1 MFGSVNVTWLQDLLE
16 IGLPPELTRTLMAT
30 LSFDVQG
37 HAPYQPTIAA
47 ESLWDGSDSEVG
59 QLFHKLI
66 CCTGFIPITAPALE
80 LTDTSAPGAW
90 PAVSTSAPP
99 DSASTSDEDEDIPPL
114 PITRPR
120 SSSYTPEEQ
129 SADARILARRRV
141 YDMRYLGPARM
152 WGPFQ
157 PVQRDE
163 SDQLEILDE
172 DEDEDEEEVEIEVDD
187 DDDDGEEEEEPNEI
201 ERLIFVVRP
210 PIPDLRPPIEP
221 YELIPD
227 YVWLASARIVVEA
240 NLREVFTQSPYPTAF
255 SMGDI
260 LPYMRK
266 MQTMCIGGSP
276 GYWDAWANRP
286 SRKGSESG
294 KSEQDQDEGWDW
306 AGVSGIW
313 KRCVC
318 WLDYRELLNH
328 NLAPDKFLEGGIQEA
343 CRIIPL
349 SVRIT
354 GYSKSPIPPG
364 STTRPLPII
373 HVEGESIG
381 SDRSLDE
388 LRKISGTVSVIRDG
402 AIRWEMVSTA
412 AGSNEPEW
420 SSEAVQIGGSGAAVG
435 FLGMWTGA
443 THEHADPLG
452 PFWAW
457 KVA

>member
-1 MFGSVNVTWLQDLLE
+1 
-16 IGLPPELTRTLMAT
+16 
-30 LSFDVQG
+30 
-37 HAPYQPTIAA
+37 
-47 ESLWDGSDSEVG
+47 
-59 QLFHKLI
+59 
-66 CCTGFIPITAPALE
+66 
-80 LTDTSAPGAW
+80 
-90 PAVSTSAPP
+90 
-99 DSASTSDEDEDIPPL
+99 
-114 PITRPR
+114 
-120 SSSYTPEEQ
+120 
-129 SADARILARRRV
+129 
-141 YDMRYLGPARM
+141 
-152 WGPFQ
+152 
-157 PVQRDE
+157 VQRDE

-313 KRCVC
+313 K
-318 WLDYRELLNH
+318 
-328 NLAPDKFLEGGIQEA
+328 
-343 CRIIPL
+343 
-349 SVRIT
+349 
-354 GYSKSPIPPG
+354 
-364 STTRPLPII
+364 
-373 HVEGESIG
+373 
-381 SDRSLDE
+381 
-388 LRKISGTVSVIRDG
+388 
-402 AIRWEMVSTA
+402 
-412 AGSNEPEW
+412 
-420 SSEAVQIGGSGAAVG
+420 
-435 FLGMWTGA
+435 
-443 THEHADPLG
+443 
-452 PFWAW
+452 
-457 KVA
+457 